1 MKHSKRYRALVE
13 KTERTKT
20 YSLEAAIEQVKATS
34 NAKFDETVEVA
45 IRLGVDAKKTEQLVR
60 GTSSLPHGT
69 GRSIKVLVLT
79 KGEKEKEAQNAG
91 ADYVG
96 FEEYVEKIKAGW
108 LDVDII
114 VATPDVMPEVGKL
127 GKILGTKGKM
137 PTPKNQTVTFDVG
150 PAVKSLK
157 AGKIQFKTDKAGNL
171 HAGVGKVS
179 FDKEKLHENIM
190 TFLSDVMKLRPP
202 TAKGLFLRT
211 VAVSSTMGPSFKID
225 AREIVELAR
234 KGG

>member
-13 KTERTKT
+13 KINRTKT
-20 YSLEAAIEQVKATS
+20 YSLEEAIDQVKAAA

-60 GTSSLPHGT
+60 GTSALPHGT
-69 GRSIKVLVLT
+69 GKSIKVLVLT

-91 ADYVG
+91 ADFVG

-108 LDVDII
+108 LGVDII

-127 GKILGTKGKM
+127 GKILGTKGMM

-171 HAGVGKVS
+171 HVGVGKVS
-179 FDKEKLHENIM
+179 FDKEKLRENIM
-190 TFLSDVMKLRPP
+190 TFLGDVLKLRPA
-202 TAKGLFLRT
+202 TAKGLFLKT
-211 VAVSSTMGPSFKID
+211 VSVSSTMGPGFKID
-225 AREIVELAR
+225 AKEITETAR